1 MHRNISKNLNLTP
14 LFEYIFLTKNNEIK
28 GYVKDEF
35 AVPNP
40 VRFRYPDIRFCVGE
54 SRLHNQ
60 HYDVIVV
67 GAGLAG
73 SSLAGALAAIS
84 DKRIAVLER
93 SLPQAITN
101 PNPQSRPIS
110 LSYGSQQVLTTLG
123 WWEALSAH
131 AIPINEVNVS
141 QVGRMGIVDFK
152 AKDFN
157 IPALGYVIPYD
168 YLHQQLYEVTAG
180 NNQVDFIQVAHID
193 SIANRSGGSIL
204 SLRCNNE
211 VKDLSTQLLL
221 VADGADSDCRK
232 LLGINSVAEDKGFV
246 AISGELS
253 LTTPHAG
260 KALQRFSEKGVIAI
274 LPLSDPH
281 RVQFVLSLTEKQKEA
296 MKFWGKSR
304 WLAFWQESLRGYL
317 LVESQKITAE
327 FKLEMQM
334 ATEVIRPGV
343 VLLGNAAHTIYP
355 LAAQGFNLTLRD
367 VAALIEL
374 LVSAMNE
381 SPTDWASL
389 KTLRDYADWR
399 EKDARQ
405 LKRFTQRLQSLFHL
419 KIPGL
424 DHLRGW
430 GLMALDGL
438 PGGKKNIGRWLLGLG
453 GKVPKLARGVLPV
466 QYKIDQEVHHDS

>member
-1 MHRNISKNLNLTP
+1 M
-14 LFEYIFLTKNNEIK
+14 
-28 GYVKDEF
+28 G
-35 AVPNP
+35 
-40 VRFRYPDIRFCVGE
+40 
-54 SRLHNQ
+54 NQ

-73 SSLAGALAAIS
+73 SSLAGALVTIS
-84 DKRIAVLER
+84 NKRIAVLER
-93 SLPQAITN
+93 SIPQAITHL
-101 PNPQSRPIS
+101 NPQSRPIS
-110 LSYGSQQVLTTLG
+110 LSYGSQQVLATLG
-123 WWEALSAH
+123 WWENLSAH
-131 AIPINEVNVS
+131 AIPINTVNVS
-141 QVGRMGIVDFK
+141 QVGRMGVVDFK
-152 AKDFN
+152 ANDFH

-180 NNQVDFIQVAHID
+180 SNQVDFIQIESID
-193 SIANRSGGSIL
+193 AIANQSGSSTL
-204 SLRCNNE
+204 SVRRDNQ
-211 VKDLSTQLLL
+211 VKNLSAQLLL
-221 VADGADSDCRK
+221 VADGAHSDCRK
-232 LLGINSVAEDKGFV
+232 LLGIDSVAEDEGFV
-246 AISGELS
+246 AIAGELH

-260 KALQRFSEKGVIAI
+260 KALQRFSDKGVIAI

-281 RVQFVLSLTEKQKEA
+281 RVQFVLSVTETQKET

-317 LVESQKITAE
+317 LVESQKITTE
-327 FKLEMQM
+327 FKLETQM
-334 ATEVIRPGV
+334 AMEVIRPGV

-381 SPTDWASL
+381 FPTDWASP
-389 KTLRDYADWR
+389 KILRAYADWR

-405 LKRFTQRLQSLFHL
+405 LKRFTQLLQSLFHL

-424 DHLRGW
+424 DHLRGL

-438 PGGKKNIGRWLLGLG
+438 PGGKKYLGRWLLGLG

-466 QYKIDQEVHHDS
+466 QYKIDQEVPHGS